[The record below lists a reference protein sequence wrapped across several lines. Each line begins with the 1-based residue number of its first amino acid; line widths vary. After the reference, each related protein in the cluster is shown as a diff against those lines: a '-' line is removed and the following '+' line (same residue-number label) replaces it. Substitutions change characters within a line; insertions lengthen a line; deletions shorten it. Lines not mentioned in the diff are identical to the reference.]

1 MATSGGGGGADAS
14 GDDSVEVGDDAARE
28 SGSGEAST
36 GAGDAPEDD
45 AAGRDSTADSPAE
58 TGVDE
63 GVMEAAD
70 ENALDQT
77 SPDTADAG
85 SILTITGG
93 SSQTYG
99 PDAGVCS
106 VTSGPGINF
115 DIVNDRSAAIQLFWV
130 NFSCGEQSYGI
141 IQSGGMQNQMTYV
154 GHVWRVR
161 DNATQV
167 LLGEFSLT
175 AQANYTVTVN

>member
-1 MATSGGGGGADAS
+1 
-14 GDDSVEVGDDAARE
+14 
-28 SGSGEAST
+28 
-36 GAGDAPEDD
+36 
-45 AAGRDSTADSPAE
+45 
-58 TGVDE
+58 
-63 GVMEAAD
+63 MEAAD

>member
-1 MATSGGGGGADAS
+1 MAPSGAGAGADAS
-14 GDDSVEVGDDAARE
+14 GDVSVQAGDDAARE
-28 SGSGEAST
+28 SGSSDATT
-36 GAGDAPEDD
+36 GGGDAPEESASGVD
-45 AAGRDSTADSPAE
+45 ATEASPGEAGL
-58 TGVDE
+58 DE
-63 GVMEAAD
+63 GVVEAAD

-77 SPDTADAG
+77 SPDAADAG

-93 SSQTYG
+93 SYTTYG

-106 VTSGPGINF
+106 GNSGMGINF
-115 DIVNDRSAAIQLFWV
+115 DIVNDRSAAIQIFWV
-130 NFSCGEQSYGI
+130 NFSCGEQSYGV

-175 AQANYTVTVN
+175 AQANYTVTVD